1 MRRRLPPLRGR
12 KNFDAWNELKTAA
25 ASGRPT
31 GAEVSGT
38 HPVGAA
44 ISRLQM
50 RSRVERMQGDVEGVV
65 PYERILG
72 LRRNVKTDARL
83 MHRLFCHIQFFGFTL
98 CGGEENGGIRIL
110 LRFHQPQCVGDGI
123 EQGVI
128 HFFVV
133 WHSDSH
139 LSCIIGQFH
148 PNFNRSICHNIDGDL
163 MHNRLKQLRKKRGYT
178 QVKMQ
183 MLTGID
189 QSDYS
194 KIENGKRYY
203 TFEQCRKIAIALDT
217 SMDYLAGLT
226 DEEKPYLRTEQT
238 D

>member
-1 MRRRLPPLRGR
+1 MQVWCIGLFAHIQKKRRGP
-12 KNFDAWNELKTAA
+12 
-25 ASGRPT
+25 SPT
-31 GAEVSGT
+31 K
-38 HPVGAA
+38 
-44 ISRLQM
+44 
-50 RSRVERMQGDVEGVV
+50 
-65 PYERILG
+65 G
-72 LRRNVKTDARL
+72 LWIRRRNVKTDARV
-83 MHRLFCHIQFFGFTL
+83 MRRLFCHIQFFGFTL
-98 CGGEENGGIRIL
+98 CGGEEDGGIRVL
-110 LRFHQPQCVGDGI
+110 LRFHQSQCVGDGI

-133 WHSDSH
+133 WHSGSH

-148 PNFNRSICHNIDGDL
+148 PNLNRSIRHNIDGDL